1 MFTRSDFYTKANY
14 IHHKDR
20 KTWWRHSCLV
30 HLLHGG
36 KDLLNGVVLLRSA
49 LAQAP
54 SSPCCSDYRLLQR
67 GATGLLR
74 RCTGRES
81 LRRRTGWELRRREAR
96 ECCRSAEAQR
106 AAQEA
111 GAATARVARGRSG
124 NSARREGPVAAR
136 GAGGRRAAAG
146 NCCGVAPVRLTH
158 FF

>member
-1 MFTRSDFYTKANY
+1 MICLQEVISIQKLIAFITKTETTVAAFM
-14 IHHKDR
+14 
-20 KTWWRHSCLV
+20 LV

-67 GATGLLR
+67 SATGLLR
-74 RCTGRES
+74 RRTGRES
-81 LRRRTGWELRRREAR
+81 LRRRTGRELRRREAR

-111 GAATARVARGRSG
+111 GAATARVTRGRG
-124 NSARREGPVAAR
+124 RLAAREAGGLLRVTVAAW
-136 GAGGRRAAAG
+136 
-146 NCCGVAPVRLTH
+146 LL
-158 FF
+158 